1 MEENKNQKLFSQNG
15 VLPIIINGEEYTRIL
30 PPNFIVENSKLY
42 EIEKKKDKE
51 GNIIENK
58 NFISS
63 VIPILL
69 DVISNEDSEEEKVK
83 IAIYKYNKWKVGIFP
98 KDIVFSHF
106 EIVKLS
112 SFGLPVN
119 SLNAKMFVYYFS
131 QFELIN
137 LETQKPIRAVTK
149 LGWRDDFKIF
159 VPFTNEIIVDLD
171 YRLQKWLE
179 GYTQKGNLKEWIN
192 EIKLLRNNILFRFI
206 LSSSFA
212 APLLRIL
219 GHRIFVVY
227 NYGDS
232 RAGKSAML
240 HTALSVWGN
249 PENLM
254 CTFNTT
260 AVGMER
266 LAGLFNDLVLG
277 IDEKQIQKS
286 QNELEKLIFMLS
298 SGTGKVRGNKTGG
311 VQELNTFNVLVLAT
325 GEQTITTEE
334 STTGVA
340 TRILELEGSPFNYKE
355 ELSSKMYE
363 TTQKYY
369 GTVGRK
375 YIEILINKYSQ
386 DNYKTLKDLFE
397 EIKKELKLKTTNDIY
412 SYISS
417 VAVIVLADVVVSKE
431 LFEEDNKEN
440 SIKMGLE
447 ILEKLGTAQEIDVVE
462 KAYLEITSWILSNY
476 KSFDKYKIEN
486 YTEYDDTES
495 CSFKESFGLFDK
507 GVYYVHTSIL
517 KEWLRKHNYSTKK
530 IINGLADRHYIN
542 VNITESGKVERAI
555 QKKFRGVNNR
565 MYAFPTPFDLKER
578 LEKELIQQQKE
589 QEIKRE
595 QEIAQQFK
603 GKQQLH
609 ANGAR

>member
-232 RAGKSAML
+232 RAG
-240 HTALSVWGN
+240 
-249 PENLM
+249 NLL
-254 CTFNTT
+254 CY
-260 AVGMER
+260 
-266 LAGLFNDLVLG
+266 
-277 IDEKQIQKS
+277 
-286 QNELEKLIFMLS
+286 
-298 SGTGKVRGNKTGG
+298 
-311 VQELNTFNVLVLAT
+311 
-325 GEQTITTEE
+325 
-334 STTGVA
+334 
-340 TRILELEGSPFNYKE
+340 ILL
-355 ELSSKMYE
+355 
-363 TTQKYY
+363 
-369 GTVGRK
+369 
-375 YIEILINKYSQ
+375 
-386 DNYKTLKDLFE
+386 
-397 EIKKELKLKTTNDIY
+397 
-412 SYISS
+412 
-417 VAVIVLADVVVSKE
+417 
-431 LFEEDNKEN
+431 
-440 SIKMGLE
+440 
-447 ILEKLGTAQEIDVVE
+447 
-462 KAYLEITSWILSNY
+462 
-476 KSFDKYKIEN
+476 
-486 YTEYDDTES
+486 
-495 CSFKESFGLFDK
+495 
-507 GVYYVHTSIL
+507 
-517 KEWLRKHNYSTKK
+517 
-530 IINGLADRHYIN
+530 
-542 VNITESGKVERAI
+542 
-555 QKKFRGVNNR
+555 
-565 MYAFPTPFDLKER
+565 
-578 LEKELIQQQKE
+578 
-589 QEIKRE
+589 
-595 QEIAQQFK
+595 
-603 GKQQLH
+603 
-609 ANGAR
+609 

>member
-1 MEENKNQKLFSQNG
+1 MEGNNELKLFSQNG
-15 VLPIIINGEEYTRIL
+15 VLQIIINGEEYTRTL
-30 PPNFIVENSKLY
+30 PSNFIVENSKLY
-42 EIEKKKDKE
+42 EIKKEKDKE
-51 GNIIENK
+51 GNIIETK
-58 NFISS
+58 SLFSS

-69 DVISNEDSEEEKVK
+69 DIISNEDSEEEKVK

-98 KDIVFSHF
+98 KDIVFNHL
-106 EIVKLS
+106 EIIKLS

-119 SLNAKMFVYYFS
+119 SLTAKKFVYYFS
-131 QFELIN
+131 QFESIN
-137 LETQKPIRAVTK
+137 LETQKPVRAVTK
-149 LGWRDDFKIF
+149 LGWRDNFKIF
-159 VPFTNEIIVDLD
+159 VPFTNEIVVDLD
-171 YRLQKWLE
+171 YKLQKWLE
-179 GYTQKGNLKEWIN
+179 GYTQKGELKEWIN
-192 EIKLLRNNILFRFI
+192 EIKLLRNNTIFRFI

-219 GHRIFVVY
+219 EHRIFVVY

-232 RAGKSAML
+232 RAGKTAML

-340 TRILELEGSPFNYKE
+340 TRILELQGSPFNYNE

-363 TTQKYY
+363 ITKKYY
-369 GTVGRK
+369 GTTGRK
-375 YIEILINKYSQ
+375 YIEILINNYSQ
-386 DNYKTLKDLFE
+386 NNYKRLKDMFE
-397 EIKKELKLKTTNDIY
+397 EIKKELKSKTTNDIY

-417 VAVIVLADVVVSKE
+417 VAIIVLADMVVSKE
-431 LFEEDNKEN
+431 LFEENNKEN
-440 SIKMGLE
+440 SLKMGLE

-476 KSFDKYKIEN
+476 KAFDKYKIEN

-517 KEWLRKHNYSTKK
+517 KEWLRKHNYSTRK
-530 IINGLADRHYIN
+530 IIDGLADRHYID
-542 VNITESGKVERAI
+542 VNISESGKVEKAI
-555 QKKFRGVNNR
+555 QKKFRGINNR

-603 GKQQLH
+603 KKQQLH
-609 ANGAR
+609 ANEAR